1 LFVLQVGERV
11 RVTAVPARR
20 TIRYNWKAM
29 VQARHG
35 SLKPTPPPT
44 RKLIPLPPPTRK
56 LSPRP
61 PPTRNG
67 TETEPET
74 RRRWS
79 GCATL
84 R

>member
-35 SLKPTPPPT
+35 SLKPA
-44 RKLIPLPPPTRK
+44 
-56 LSPRP
+56 P

-67 TETEPET
+67 TRNGT
-74 RRRWS
+74 RNS
-79 GCATL
+79 TTL
-84 R
+84 E